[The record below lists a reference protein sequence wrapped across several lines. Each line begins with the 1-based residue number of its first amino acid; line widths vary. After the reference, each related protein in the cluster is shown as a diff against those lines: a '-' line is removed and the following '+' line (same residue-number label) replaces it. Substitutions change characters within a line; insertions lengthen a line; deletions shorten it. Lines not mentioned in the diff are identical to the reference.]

1 MLKVSS
7 ENCPTA
13 NDKMQETLFTDAS
26 VQTVLTGIQI
36 DKSGLLPQ
44 IETESE
50 VKGKSTVNFFLF
62 RNNFYA

>member
-50 VKGKSTVNFFLF
+50 VKGKNTVNVFLF
-62 RNNFYA
+62 RNNF